1 MRRTSVRRSDESNCS
16 NAAVGEFLRR
26 HQYPSREVPV
36 VEEQP
41 GNIAIELI
49 DLDRS
54 FGRQKVLDKINL
66 VVREGTTTVIIGASG
81 QGKTVILKHMLGL
94 LKPDR
99 GQVLVLGKD
108 LARISKKELKD
119 VRKDFGVLFQNVALF
134 DSMNIFDNVALPLRE
149 RTDATEAEIRA
160 NVEEKLAL
168 MDLTGVNEKFPAQ
181 LSGGMKKRAGL
192 ARALVMN
199 PRIVFFDEPTTG
211 LDVSK
216 SNEIYRLF
224 YETQAK
230 LKYTAVIV
238 SHDVPK
244 IFKLADR
251 VALIADGKIEGC
263 MSPEAFQLSTNP
275 VIRSF
280 VLETMGPI
288 YSSEEEERT
297 RYEKV

>member
-1 MRRTSVRRSDESNCS
+1 
-16 NAAVGEFLRR
+16 
-26 HQYPSREVPV
+26 
-36 VEEQP
+36 VEEQQD
-41 GNIAIELI
+41 NIAIKLI
-49 DLDRS
+49 DVERS

-66 VVREGTTTVIIGASG
+66 EVRQGTTTVIVGASG
-81 QGKTVILKHMLGL
+81 QGKSVMLKHMLGL
-94 LKPDR
+94 LKPEK
-99 GQVLVLGKD
+99 GQVLVFGKD
-108 LARISKKELKD
+108 LATISKKELNE

-134 DSMNIFDNVALPLRE
+134 DSMNIYDNLALPLRE
-149 RTDATEAEIRA
+149 RTDATEDEIRA

-168 MDLTGVNEKFPAQ
+168 MDLEGVDEKFPAQ

-251 VALIADGKIEGC
+251 VALISNGKIEGC
-263 MSPEAFQLSTNP
+263 MSPEAFQLSENP

-280 VLETMGPI
+280 VHETMGPI
-288 YSSEEEERT
+288 YSSEEEEISL
-297 RYEKV
+297 YEKA

>member
-1 MRRTSVRRSDESNCS
+1 
-16 NAAVGEFLRR
+16 
-26 HQYPSREVPV
+26 V

-49 DLDRS
+49 DVERS

-66 VVREGTTTVIIGASG
+66 VVPEGTTTVIIGASG
-81 QGKTVILKHMLGL
+81 QGKTVVLKHMLGL

-108 LARISKKELKD
+108 LARISNKELKE

-288 YSSEEEERT
+288 YSSEEEEGT

>member
-1 MRRTSVRRSDESNCS
+1 
-16 NAAVGEFLRR
+16 
-26 HQYPSREVPV
+26 V

-49 DLDRS
+49 DVERS